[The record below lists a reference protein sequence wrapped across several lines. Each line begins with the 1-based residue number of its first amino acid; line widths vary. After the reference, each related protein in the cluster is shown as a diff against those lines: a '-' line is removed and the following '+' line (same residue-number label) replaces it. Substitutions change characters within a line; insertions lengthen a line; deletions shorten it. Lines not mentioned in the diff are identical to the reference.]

1 MILEV
6 KDLKTYFFTDKGVN
20 KAVDGVSFGLKK
32 SQTLCIVGESGS
44 GKSITSLSILGL
56 IEKPGQIVG
65 GSIQFLGQDLLRLKE
80 KQMQKEIRGKK
91 IGMIFQEPMTSL
103 NPSYTVGFQI
113 NEVLKIHHPNLN
125 KKERLERVVYELE
138 RVGIPH
144 AGDKYHEYPFNLSG
158 GQRQRVMIAMAM
170 VCEPEILI
178 ADEPTTALDVT
189 IQAQILELMK
199 ELQQKKGTSIL
210 FITHDLGVVAQIADE
225 MVVMYKGHVVEQASA
240 KELFADPRH
249 PYTKALL
256 SAIPKPGKEYRKKR
270 LETVDE
276 NIDYLSFQKELR

>member
-1 MILEV
+1 M
-6 KDLKTYFFTDKGVN
+6 
-20 KAVDGVSFGLKK
+20 
-32 SQTLCIVGESGS
+32 
-44 GKSITSLSILGL
+44 
-56 IEKPGQIVG
+56 
-65 GSIQFLGQDLLRLKE
+65 
-80 KQMQKEIRGKK
+80 
-91 IGMIFQEPMTSL
+91 
-103 NPSYTVGFQI
+103 
-113 NEVLKIHHPNLN
+113 
-125 KKERLERVVYELE
+125 VYELE

-225 MVVMYKGHVVEQASA
+225 VVVMYKGHVVEQASA

-249 PYTKALL
+249 PYKKAFL

-276 NIDYLSFQKELR
+276 NTDYLSFQKELR

>member
-56 IEKPGQIVG
+56 IEKPGKIVG
-65 GSIQFLGQDLLRLKE
+65 GSIQFLGQDLLLLKE

-225 MVVMYKGHVVEQASA
+225 VVVMYKGHVVEQASA